1 MLPPIQ
7 QDEPDGSTYETLPP
21 NLEEFEVDNSTTEM
35 LQPIQQH
42 EPDCSMDGT
51 LPPYECV
58 NPRDLHG
65 PLDDQLGIQEGDNSS
80 DDGCGPY
87 TTELDGLLLS
97 HRKSSTFPATSENHE
112 TPALERRLP
121 SHRKL
126 PPLPKLPATSQNL
139 GTATPDRLLRS
150 HRKSPSPSASST
162 TSESEEEGNS
172 LVAVKSKRLA
182 SEETGVEP
190 IEDARGEPTVD
201 TQSQGQLPDS
211 SDDDDAEPI
220 INEGWERAKEVLV
233 AVKSKRLASVD
244 TGGEPIEDA
253 RGEPTVDTQS
263 QGQLPDSSD
272 DDDAEPIINEGG
284 EPSKEVPGRELS
296 PRQRDEVSSGSM
308 KDGEGG
314 LVEYVSEDQPFDS
327 MLVDEEPLPM
337 GVVSKNIGEILEDKE
352 SGAPNVSIEKN
363 GALMDSGMTFT
374 LAASFEPRR
383 SSRIPTKNKPN
394 LKVDSPRRM
403 KTVRR
408 RQAFKKDHIPHP
420 ASFSKSSH
428 PAIDADKTLF
438 SLTPRTEGRSSRM
451 LGRLLFVYM
460 FHFSVST
467 LIVFLYSTTQQST
480 LTSRD
485 GDRQSR
491 LAPNHTDTFRWKSSH
506 LEKSRR

>member
-139 GTATPDRLLRS
+139 GTATPDRRLRS

-182 SEETGVEP
+182 SEETGV
-190 IEDARGEPTVD
+190 
-201 TQSQGQLPDS
+201 
-211 SDDDDAEPI
+211 
-220 INEGWERAKEVLV
+220 
-233 AVKSKRLASVD
+233 
-244 TGGEPIEDA
+244 EPIEDA

-363 GALMDSGMTFT
+363 GALMDSGTSFI
-374 LAASFEPRR
+374 LAAPFEPRR
-383 SSRIPTKNKPN
+383 SSRIPTKNMPN